1 MKKFNEY
8 VNESKLMVYRGAEYP
23 YNYTVIKD
31 DELYSVSFKQ
41 GKPFLHKYHGK
52 VNSKIY
58 SPSGILVRNPSKPL
72 IYNIQKLK
80 GKTNESLNEEFEE
93 KKNIA
98 EPDKISFMS
107 QLEKKVETFLEDYPN
122 KFKINI
128 IPGKVFTIASE
139 TESDLKIDIKIKGD
153 MIHFNAKPTEG
164 PEYEFSFNWNKG
176 LVDSIFGLIKSAF
189 KKDPHSGSLSKPGE
203 TYKPDTTE
211 PSVDVKEEEIEP
223 LDVPITTK
231 PKRRTRSININVI
244 QDVLEDAF
252 ILDDIDLKDTDVTEL
267 IRRMLLESRRRTNA
281 RRKKK

>member
-8 VNESKLMVYRGAEYP
+8 INEGNLMIYRGADYP
-23 YNYTVIKD
+23 YNYIAIKGD
-31 DELYSVSFKQ
+31 DLYSVSFKK

-52 VNSKIY
+52 INPKVYNPVGELIK
-58 SPSGILVRNPSKPL
+58 NPSKGL
-72 IYNIQKLK
+72 IFNVQKLD
-80 GKTNESLNEEFEE
+80 GKANESVNEEFEE
-93 KKNIA
+93 RKDIA
-98 EPDKISFMS
+98 EPDRISFMS
-107 QLEKKVETFLEDYPN
+107 QLEKKVEEFLKDYPD

-139 TESDLKIDIKIKGD
+139 TESDLRVDIKLKGD
-153 MIHFNAKPTEG
+153 MIHFSATPTEG
-164 PEYEFSFNWNKG
+164 PEYEFSFNYNKG
-176 LVDSIFGLIKSAF
+176 LVDSIFGLVKSAF
-189 KKDPHSGSLSKPGE
+189 IKDPHSGSIGKPGE

-211 PSVDVKEEEIEP
+211 PSIDVKEEEIEP

-281 RRKKK
+281 RRKK